1 MQDFN
6 KMEKYYQ
13 SYINNNTSAKSGYLK
28 FGSIFIIA
36 SGLILAVLLMVIIN
50 TDSDES
56 SDIDFALNTSISAP
70 DTITTTTAETTTSG
84 VSTTDVQNDIEAQPV
99 WQPVTVTSGDTL
111 SSLLSDLNV
120 NADDI
125 STLMANPDIKKSMA
139 HLQVNSEMQV
149 MIDDNNH
156 LIGLRYPMSAKNT
169 LIVTEQD
176 NRYITSINVLPTK
189 VRNIYT
195 QATINNSLYSAGHNA
210 GLPNKSIVQLISIFS
225 SKVNFSRDIHPGDSI
240 QVIYED
246 KYTQNRDLGAGDI
259 LAAKIDI
266 ANHTYVAVGYKAAD
280 GTMTYYTPEG
290 KSLKNSFLRAPV
302 SYTHISSPF
311 NMHRIHPILH
321 INRPHEG
328 VDLAAMQGAPV
339 KAAADGRV
347 IYMGRD
353 GGYGN
358 LVKIDHGDGVTTRY
372 AHLSRFVKGLHVGSH
387 VSEGER
393 IAYVGSTGLATGP
406 HLHFEVRINDVPKN
420 PLTVALPSFGNGLI
434 AKDKRKFVAQT
445 TPLLKELNSGK
456 SQAEA

>member
-13 SYINNNTSAKSGYLK
+13 SYINNSTSAKSGYLK

-50 TDSDES
+50 TDSD
-56 SDIDFALNTSISAP
+56 DIPNLNIALNTSSTT
-70 DTITTTTAETTTSG
+70 DTVTPVETSTTG

-99 WQPVTVTSGDTL
+99 WQPVTIANGDTL
-111 SSLLSDLNV
+111 TSLLSDLNV
-120 NADDI
+120 NNNDI
-125 STLMANPDIKKSMA
+125 MTLLANPEVKKSMT
-139 HLQVNSEMQV
+139 HLQVGSELQV
-149 MIDDNNH
+149 MMDDSNH
-156 LIGLRYPMSAKNT
+156 LLGLRYPLSAKNT

-176 NRYITSINVLPTK
+176 SRYIVSMNTLPTK
-189 VRNIYT
+189 VRDIYT
-195 QATINNSLYSAGHNA
+195 RATINNSLYSAGHNA
-210 GLPNKSIVQLISIFS
+210 GLSTKSIMQLISIFS
-225 SKVNFSRDIHPGDSI
+225 SKINFSRDIHPGDSI

-246 KYTQNRDLGAGDI
+246 KYTQNRDLGPGDI
-259 LAAKIDI
+259 LAAKIEI
-266 ANHTYVAVGYKAAD
+266 ANHTYVAVGYRAAD
-280 GTMTYYTPEG
+280 GTITYYTPDG

-358 LVKIDHGDGVTTRY
+358 LVKIDHGNGVTTRY

-434 AKDKRKFVAQT
+434 AKDKRKFLAQT
-445 TPLLKELNSGK
+445 APLLKELNNGK
-456 SQAEA
+456 SQAQA